1 MSLLSPPSTNST
13 PLSHYHSL
21 TPSPAIPRSSLGT
34 PSPASSSSVSISL
47 TAEDEENVTITASH
61 SLAPKPLNGK
71 RKSQEDI
78 RLLAILTHITELSY
92 SLSDI
97 QTRIFEIQELRHKPQ
112 TDGGIDAAVTAEID
126 NALMSMTDRLEAIDR
141 GLKSVNESIAP
152 FRPTGG
158 ERLEETTERAI
169 VLRKH
174 AALLQEWDMVQQ
186 ETDELQ
192 QELKEDKWI
201 TVFRTV
207 TEQADGMMVSLEK
220 AVNKC
225 QDFIRQ
231 VYKRGGESASR
242 ESCSSLRSEKSPI
255 TLETFNTLLGSFNAK
270 KEHYVPATTKVLAI
284 MDNGVRNR
292 VTKNGEALRRHAE
305 AAKRW
310 RLLRERMDRTEKEM
324 EIVRKILVSA
334 DQALSETGSSSG
346 NTTANGYLA
355 TPPSGSLKGS
365 RASSRTSRG
374 TTATSSLSRSMS
386 PLKKLA
392 KKLTGSVRSPATPP
406 DSLPVSRASSQSL
419 QSQTPSEPPAKTI
432 RRQRSSLFVFGSKG
446 TPLTPD
452 HKGHKYSQSLT
463 PESSPASKRPD
474 ALDANVTIRQKST
487 KQPWNASTKVETD
500 GVATVKPAP
509 SKRPTAKSV
518 ISSDRP
524 PLVPFTPSHR
534 SLSRSSNSNASSRPW
549 SPVTSSI
556 STAPSSNPSIPP
568 LPILFPPPSR
578 AQTPGLGTTPRP
590 RPRTPSG
597 IPVPALSLHGRS
609 VSARQHGD
617 DDDTDEAELTLMQRA
632 FSPTLTFSTS
642 SPGAH
647 ATLRSGT
654 PSGSRLHPPRP
665 PSRSRIPLP
674 SVHVSSESRPSST
687 LSFYRP
693 ESPLDANRNGGLLSR
708 AQTPESALKTRVQQ
722 VPVFTAARPAGRA
735 SLPGGKV
742 PPSSYRDSS
751 TARTPSRPGS
761 RAGAYTPSVDSH
773 QPMNI
778 YVPSNPKDPLDAEVA
793 AIVNSIPHGLLIERV
808 DPPLKKIPKEGEEIR
823 ASYAFSNSLA
833 RKVVTC
839 RLTTLTRSGSRTS
852 GETTTKKVMCRVG
865 GGWQDLQ
872 LYMLNRQAG
881 L

>member
-21 TPSPAIPRSSLGT
+21 TPSPATLTSPLGT
-34 PSPASSSSVSISL
+34 PSPASSSVSISL
-47 TAEDEENVTITASH
+47 TAEDEENITITANR
-61 SLAPKPLNGK
+61 SLVPSGR

-112 TDGGIDAAVTAEID
+112 TDGGVDAAVTAEID
-126 NALMSMTDRLEAIDR
+126 NALMSMTDRLETIDR
-141 GLKSVNESIAP
+141 GLKTVNESIAP
-152 FRPTGG
+152 FRPAGG
-158 ERLEETTERAI
+158 ERLVEASELAV

-174 AALLQEWDMVQQ
+174 ATLLQEWDTVQQ

-207 TEQADGMMVSLEK
+207 TEQADGMMASLEK

-225 QDFIRQ
+225 QDFIRLA
-231 VYKRGGESASR
+231 YKRGDGASR
-242 ESCSSLRSEKSPI
+242 VSCSSLRSEKSPV

-270 KEHYVPATTKVLAI
+270 KEHYVPATAKVLSI

-292 VTKNGEALRRHAE
+292 VTKNGEALRRHGE

-310 RLLRERMDRTEKEM
+310 RLLQERMDRTEREM
-324 EIVRKILVSA
+324 EKVRKMLVSA
-334 DQALSETGSSSG
+334 DQAFSEAGSSSG
-346 NTTANGYLA
+346 NTTNGYLA

-374 TTATSSLSRSMS
+374 KPATSSLSRSMS

-392 KKLTGSVRSPATPP
+392 KRLTGSVRSPVTPP
-406 DSLPVSRASSQSL
+406 ESLPVSRASSQSL
-419 QSQTPSEPPAKTI
+419 QSQTLSEPPAKII
-432 RRQRSSLFVFGSKG
+432 RRQRSSLFTFEV
-446 TPLTPD
+446 TNID
-452 HKGHKYSQSLT
+452 
-463 PESSPASKRPD
+463 AS
-474 ALDANVTIRQKST
+474 VTLRQKST
-487 KQPWNASTKVETD
+487 KQPWNASTKVEPD
-500 GVATVKPAP
+500 GQATIKPNP
-509 SKRPTAKSV
+509 SKRPTAISV
-518 ISSDRP
+518 ISSDRA
-524 PLVPFTPSHR
+524 PLAPCTPSHR

-568 LPILFPPPSR
+568 LPISYRPPSR

-590 RPRTPSG
+590 RPRTPSC

-609 VSARQHGD
+609 TSSRQPGS

-632 FSPTLTFSTS
+632 FSPTLTQSTS
-642 SPGAH
+642 SPGAR
-647 ATLRSGT
+647 ARLRSGT
-654 PSGSRLHPPRP
+654 PSGSRVPPPRP

-693 ESPLDANRNGGLLSR
+693 ESPLDVSRSGGSLSR
-708 AQTPESALKTRVQQ
+708 AQTPESTLRTRAQQ
-722 VPVFTAARPAGRA
+722 VPVFTAVRPTARP
-735 SLPGGKV
+735 SLPGVKV
-742 PPSSYRDSS
+742 PPSSYRDAS
-751 TARTPSRPGS
+751 TTRVPSRPGS
-761 RAGAYTPSVDSH
+761 RAGAHTPNFDSQ

-778 YVPSNPKDPLDAEVA
+778 YVPSSPKDPLDAEVA

-808 DPPLKKIPKEGEEIR
+808 DPPLKSIPKEGAEIR